1 MNQEFWEA
9 PSDYQAKE
17 LSSYPQR
24 LARAAMFFVQKQL
37 VEELD
42 SGPPAQLQLSPSES
56 ESWRASRN
64 QQISVIRRQLL
75 SAEEDNNTCLSEAVL
90 MIHEGILSAV
100 EAVKMQVGVVAAAEQ
115 QNDNQQEGKS

>member
-56 ESWRASRN
+56 ESWRLAAIN
-64 QQISVIRRQLL
+64 KSV
-75 SAEEDNNTCLSEAVL
+75 
-90 MIHEGILSAV
+90 
-100 EAVKMQVGVVAAAEQ
+100 
-115 QNDNQQEGKS
+115 

>member
-1 MNQEFWEA
+1 M
-9 PSDYQAKE
+9 
-17 LSSYPQR
+17 
-24 LARAAMFFVQKQL
+24 
-37 VEELD
+37 
-42 SGPPAQLQLSPSES
+42 
-56 ESWRASRN
+56 
-64 QQISVIRRQLL
+64 IRRQLL